1 MYLCSRNFVL
11 ITCPLFYLVC
21 SRMAKRKCWKP
32 DDMQRAMDA
41 VCNDKVTISDAARRF
56 EVPRK
61 TLDDR
66 MKGLV
71 QHGTSPGPKT
81 VLTAVEEAALVQ
93 YLVYMAQRS
102 FPLTRTMVM
111 AFAWA
116 IAKRTG
122 KADRFNPEYGP
133 SKHWWSNFRKRHP
146 KLTLRKS
153 DKLDRCR
160 AEAYNAEVVDEY
172 FNLLQNVLKE
182 NNLLSAPRQLY
193 NCDETFLPL
202 DTTREKVVTLK
213 NTKHV
218 YSQAQGT
225 SDHIT
230 MLCGASAAGIPLPP
244 MIIYPKSF
252 PGGPYTVAGPDDAV
266 YAKSESG
273 WVDSDLFLSWLK
285 KSFLKF
291 AVPQR
296 PLILFVDGHSSHVT
310 LDVIDLAREN
320 DVVIFCLPPH
330 TTHALQPLDVAVF
343 KSLKDF
349 FSKSVRALCFA
360 KKNFIVSKRE
370 FARVVKGPFERAF
383 SIPNIK
389 AGFAKSGIFPFNPNA
404 IDRSK
409 MISGSS
415 SSQSSESQPTTESSE
430 TETVSHQPTDQP
442 LGTPRLETS
451 EELPSSSLL
460 SSSFS
465 FSDSQLETSTP
476 IPETTPSVSHS
487 SDSMVDSSVL
497 ACATPSPMVSPWQ
510 SQMGGV
516 ENPIIIPS
524 SIPVTPHSSGRST
537 PRSLIS
543 NPLVAAGL
551 IPEDLADILSAPE
564 ETTATKRRR
573 ITGARVLTA
582 DEYYKMMEEKDRKE
596 KEAAELKE
604 KRKQEREEKKR
615 EREQKKAEK
624 EQQKAEK
631 ERQKADKRKGKG
643 KKQKPE
649 KSQQEAEKEGQKADK
664 KRQEK
669 QTFKP
674 QKRKC
679 ADSQEKTS
687 KHQRLDDDSTDS
699 DGEQPGPSCRPKRT
713 RQLPARFCVDSEES
727 DSVDDTQCEIC
738 DKRVPEGV
746 KAAHIFWI
754 DCDKCG
760 CWVHTACAFG
770 NNFTSKKYICDGCV

>member
-1 MYLCSRNFVL
+1 M
-11 ITCPLFYLVC
+11 TCPLFYLVC
-21 SRMAKRKCWKP
+21 SRMAKRKCWNP

-71 QHGTSPGPKT
+71 QHGTNPGPKT
-81 VLTAVEEAALVQ
+81 VLTAVVALVQ
-93 YLVYMAQRS
+93 YLVYMAQRG

-111 AFAWA
+111 AFVWA

-160 AEAYNAEVVDEY
+160 ADAYNAEVVDEY

-202 DTTREKVVTLK
+202 DTTREKVVTVV
-213 NTKHV
+213 KHV

-225 SDHIT
+225 PDHIT
-230 MLCGASAAGIPLPP
+230 MPCGASGAGFPLPP
-244 MIIYPKSF
+244 MIIYPKAF
-252 PGGPYTVAGPDDAV
+252 HGGPYTVAGPDDAV

-320 DVVIFCLPPH
+320 DVIILCFPPH

-349 FSKSVRALCFA
+349 FSKSVWALCFA

-370 FARVVKGPFERAF
+370 FARVVKGPIERAF
-383 SIPNIK
+383 SIPNFK

-430 TETVSHQPTDQP
+430 TETVSHQPTLPSDQP

-451 EELPSSSLL
+451 EE

-476 IPETTPSVSHS
+476 FPETTPSVSHS
-487 SDSMVDSSVL
+487 SDSMVESSVL
-497 ACATPSPMVSPWQ
+497 ASATPFPTVPLWQ
-510 SQMGGV
+510 SQNSQMGGV

-524 SIPVTPHSSGRST
+524 STPHSSGRST

-543 NPLVAAGL
+543 
-551 IPEDLADILSAPE
+551 
-564 ETTATKRRR
+564 
-573 ITGARVLTA
+573 
-582 DEYYKMMEEKDRKE
+582 
-596 KEAAELKE
+596 
-604 KRKQEREEKKR
+604 
-615 EREQKKAEK
+615 
-624 EQQKAEK
+624 
-631 ERQKADKRKGKG
+631 
-643 KKQKPE
+643 
-649 KSQQEAEKEGQKADK
+649 KS
-664 KRQEK
+664 
-669 QTFKP
+669 
-674 QKRKC
+674 
-679 ADSQEKTS
+679 S
-687 KHQRLDDDSTDS
+687 
-699 DGEQPGPSCRPKRT
+699 
-713 RQLPARFCVDSEES
+713 
-727 DSVDDTQCEIC
+727 
-738 DKRVPEGV
+738 
-746 KAAHIFWI
+746 
-754 DCDKCG
+754 CG
-760 CWVHTACAFG
+760 CWANPRRSCWYSFSPWG
-770 NNFTSKKYICDGCV
+770 NNSNQATTDNWSESIDCR